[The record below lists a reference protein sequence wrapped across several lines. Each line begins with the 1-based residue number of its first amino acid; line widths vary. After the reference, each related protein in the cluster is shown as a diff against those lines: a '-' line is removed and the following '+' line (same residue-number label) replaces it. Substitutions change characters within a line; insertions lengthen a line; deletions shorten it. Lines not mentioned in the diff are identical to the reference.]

1 VRLSRG
7 ALNQSKR
14 RRTTMLRRFSAL
26 GLLPLTLM
34 ISGMSQGDDKAVPKL
49 QAPPTN
55 AALEKMKKLA
65 GTWLLADQS
74 GKPTDQVASI
84 IKVTA
89 GGSVVHETIFPGQ
102 AHEMVSVYAVD
113 GSDLIMTH
121 YCVLGNQPRMKA
133 DPKSPAN
140 QIVWRFAGGSNLDPK
155 KDKHMHE
162 ATLTIVDDD
171 HLELNGVGWENGSPA
186 KDMCCGLKLVRK
198 K

>member
-1 VRLSRG
+1 
-7 ALNQSKR
+7 
-14 RRTTMLRRFSAL
+14 MLRRFFAF
-26 GLLPLTLM
+26 GLLTAATLTLTLA
-34 ISGMSQGDDKAVPKL
+34 SRADDKSVQGLPTL
-49 QAPPTN
+49 PTN
-55 AALEKMKKLA
+55 AALEKLKHLA
-65 GTWLLADQS
+65 GTWLLADAD
-74 GKPTDQVASI
+74 GKPTQQIASI

-89 GGSVVHETIFPGQ
+89 GGSVVHETLFPGQ
-102 AHEMVSVYAVD
+102 PHEMVSVYTVE

-133 DPKSPAN
+133 DLNSSAN
-140 QIVWRFAGGSNLDPK
+140 QIVFRFAGGANLDPK

-171 HLELNGVGWENGSPA
+171 HVEVNGIAWENGAPA